1 MEAESNF
8 VALTLTESAMQ
19 VLHNAGETP
28 ETYIAASAMGG
39 LQLYNC
45 GDDVVLPGRTKW
57 SVFEEP
63 PLPIHCGIKIEI
75 PNGHVGII
83 KPTPPIVRTGLS
95 TQQELIPAGKHFEE
109 ISVYFI
115 NVGERDTVVKKG
127 TKVPAELYVVPC
139 LTQYKLLS
147 GVDFWRTATQ
157 VER

>member
-1 MEAESNF
+1 
-8 VALTLTESAMQ
+8 
-19 VLHNAGETP
+19 
-28 ETYIAASAMGG
+28 
-39 LQLYNC
+39 
-45 GDDVVLPGRTKW
+45 
-57 SVFEEP
+57 
-63 PLPIHCGIKIEI
+63 
-75 PNGHVGII
+75 
-83 KPTPPIVRTGLS
+83 LS
-95 TQQELIPAGKHFEE
+95 TQQELIPPGKHFEE